1 MSQHI
6 PTSQP
11 PKGLEELRIAIVAAE
26 WNAHII
32 DPMIEGALKRLSELG
47 YSEETAEV
55 FRVPG
60 TIELTF
66 GASHLIEA
74 SAYDVIVAFGVVIR
88 GDTPHFDYV
97 CQSVTQGITSLNA
110 DCDIPVIFG
119 VLTVENE
126 QQAVE
131 RIGKGAECID
141 AALKMVNF
149 ARNI

>member
-1 MSQHI
+1 MSQYL
-6 PTSQP
+6 PDTAP
-11 PKGLEELRIAIVAAE
+11 PRGLTPLRIGIVAAE

-32 DPMIEGALKRLSELG
+32 NPMIEGVIRRLAELG
-47 YSEETAEV
+47 YSEDAIEV

-66 GASHLIEA
+66 GASQLIEA
-74 SAYDVIVAFGVVIR
+74 SAYDAIVVFGVVIR

-126 QQAVE
+126 QQAIE

-149 ARNI
+149 ARSI

>member
-6 PTSQP
+6 PSTEP
-11 PKGLEELRIAIVAAE
+11 PRGLDPLRIGIVAAE

-32 DPMIEGALKRLSELG
+32 DPMIDGALKRLAELG
-47 YSEETAEV
+47 YGDDAAEV

-66 GASHLIEA
+66 GASQLIEA
-74 SAYDVIVAFGVVIR
+74 SAYDVIVVYGVVIR